1 MGSFASGTASSKVT
15 NAVLGTFI
23 EDDADEMVR
32 IIEKV
37 FAQLAEDYL
46 LSQEEAENVIDSL
59 KEELTGATLKDMF
72 ANSNRKAFAQKML
85 VKHIESEVAKRKKIK
100 MPTDEALQKSLR
112 EVLED
117 MADDIEID
125 GDKKYR
131 RRTRD

>member
-1 MGSFASGTASSKVT
+1 MCSFASGTASSKVT

-23 EDDADEMVR
+23 EDDADEMAR

-37 FAQLAEDYL
+37 FTQLTEDYL